1 MNEYS
6 PMRSEIQEGHH
17 TQQSQHLAALTPFD
31 AVEWRL
37 YKVGVIH

>member
-6 PMRSEIQEGHH
+6 PMRSEIQGHH
-17 TQQSQHLAALTPFD
+17 TQHSQHLAALTPFD